1 MSEFSDFTIADRPAV
16 SLQIYQYLKQAII
29 SCKLEPGR
37 AISEKEIASS
47 MDVSRQPVREAFI
60 QLAKCSLVRV
70 YPQRGTYVTQISIK
84 SVLDGQLIRSSIEC
98 ALMERLTALISAEQ
112 LENLTYLLSQQQ
124 HAIDTQNY
132 QLFLHQDDAF
142 HQQFALIADCPLAWE
157 TIETVKAVM
166 DRVRYLDLTREST
179 MEQVLSEHR
188 AIIDALANRDVHQ
201 AKILLKQH
209 LSDFPQVIKSIQE
222 RYPTWFAE
230 Q

>member
-29 SCKLEPGR
+29 SCQLEPGR

-47 MDVSRQPVREAFI
+47 MNVSRQPVREAFI

-70 YPQRGTYVTQISIK
+70 YPQRGTYVTKISIK

-98 ALMERLTALISAEQ
+98 ALIERLTASISAEQ
-112 LENLTYLLSQQQ
+112 LENLAYLLSQQQ

-142 HQQFALIADCPLAWE
+142 HQQLALVADCSLAWE
-157 TIETVKAVM
+157 TVETVKAVM
-166 DRVRYLDLTREST
+166 DRVRYLDLTRAST
-179 MEQVLSEHR
+179 MEQVLAEHR
-188 AIIDALANRDVHQ
+188 AIIDALANHDAQQ
-201 AKILLKQH
+201 AKRLLQQH
-209 LSDFPQVIKSIQE
+209 LNDFPKVIESIQE
-222 RYPTWFAE
+222 RTPDWFAE

>member
-1 MSEFSDFTIADRPAV
+1 MNEFSDFTIADRPAV

-47 MDVSRQPVREAFI
+47 MNVSRQPVREAFI

-84 SVLDGQLIRSSIEC
+84 SVMDGQLIRSSLES
-98 ALMERLTALISAEQ
+98 ALIGRLTASISAEQ
-112 LENLTYLLSQQQ
+112 IEFLSYLLTQQQ

-132 QLFLHQDDAF
+132 QLFLHHDDAF
-142 HQQFALIADCPLAWE
+142 HHQLALAADCPLAWD

-179 MEQVLSEHR
+179 MEQVLVEHQ
-188 AIIDALANRDVHQ
+188 AIIDALASKDAEKAQ
-201 AKILLKQH
+201 TLIQQH
-209 LSDFPQVIKSIQE
+209 LNDFPQVMESIRE
-222 RYPTWFAE
+222 RYPNWFAE